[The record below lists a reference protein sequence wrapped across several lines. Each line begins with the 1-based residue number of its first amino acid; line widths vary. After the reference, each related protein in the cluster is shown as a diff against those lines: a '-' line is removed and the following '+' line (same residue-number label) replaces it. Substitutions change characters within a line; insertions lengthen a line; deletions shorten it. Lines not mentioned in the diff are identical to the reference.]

1 MLIIIENKTTKAP
14 TCNVVLIPLSKADF
28 KAEPKF
34 ILVLFLGSSFIED
47 VVLLRF
53 IVKIP
58 TMIGDK

>member
-1 MLIIIENKTTKAP
+1 MIIENSTTKAP

-34 ILVLFLGSSFIED
+34 ILVLFSGNSFIED
-47 VVLLRF
+47 VVLLGF

-58 TMIGDK
+58 TIIGDK